1 MARTNVPVVQV
12 TRAGVSAL
20 TAADTVPHTTDGA
33 KFSND
38 GAVQLLIRNT
48 GAGAHSVTV
57 QTPRTEEGL
66 AVAELTVGPM
76 AAGDVW
82 LVGPFP
88 PETFNQQSGVDLGY
102 VYVDVVGGG
111 VEVKFQAHRL

>member
-1 MARTNVPVVQV
+1 MARTNIPVVASNRV
-12 TRAGVSAL
+12 GVSLL

-48 GAGAHSVTV
+48 DSGPHTVTI
-57 QTPRTEEGL
+57 QTPQTVEGL
-66 AVAELTVGPM
+66 AVAELSVGPM

-88 PETFNQQSGVDLGY
+88 PATFGQQSGDDLGY
-102 VYVDVVGGG
+102 VYVDVVSGG
-111 VEVKFQAHRL
+111 VEVKFQAHR

>member
-1 MARTNVPVVQV
+1 MARTNVPVVAANRV
-12 TRAGVSAL
+12 GVSLL

-38 GAVQLLIRNT
+38 GAVWLLIRNT
-48 GAGAHSVTV
+48 GAGAHTVTV
-57 QTPRTEEGL
+57 QTPQMVEGL
-66 AVAELTVGPM
+66 AVAELSVGPM

-88 PETFNQQSGVDLGY
+88 PGTFNQQSGADLGY

-111 VEVKFQAHRL
+111 VEVKLQAHRL